1 MFLSHTCSCCE
12 LSLFASTLHAV
23 NLDSLCQ
30 TLSLVSNLN
39 EGVREEVLQLQ
50 ARLEDAETR
59 KQALKS
65 QNSSSAPHE
74 SEDKD
79 SPEFHLQEEL
89 TNVDNRSLIVTL
101 INLFFRKN

>member
-1 MFLSHTCSCCE
+1 MFLSHTCS
-12 LSLFASTLHAV
+12 
-23 NLDSLCQ
+23 SLCQ
-30 TLSLVSNLN
+30 TLFLVSNLN

-101 INLFFRKN
+101 INLFFRKNCVF